1 MVESIKKRLF
11 SRKNSSRVLAAMLSL
26 CLMLAPVEEIAAA
39 PEGEAADTGTE
50 TAAAE
55 VPGTDAE
62 AGETQGTDTEETGGA
77 DETGKGSADE
87 ERTDSTDVE
96 KQIGADSVET
106 KGKETAESGNEEP
119 ESKNDEPESTKYE
132 EPENIVDG
140 EIIVVYDDAGMSEK
154 KSEKVQKEAEE
165 ALSDM
170 DIEVGEEVAPAE
182 EGQGTVVT
190 AQIPE
195 EMSVGEA
202 VGHAMADE
210 RVSYAQPNFTYELM
224 EDISDETAENPLKEM
239 EVNDQ
244 HVKGGNTYYLD
255 ATKVTSA
262 WKKRNYK
269 DSTDVTV
276 AVLDTGCRLDHVDL
290 RENICGDLAYDAY
303 YNRKLTTGNAPYG
316 GDPHGHGTH
325 VSGLVSARAN
335 NGIGIAG
342 TSYNASI
349 LPVKIYDN
357 YGKNAT
363 TSTILRGF
371 AYCRQLVDSGKLKNL
386 RVINIS
392 SGYYASGNG
401 GVDLLCEEAIN
412 ALADDYNILTVC
424 SGGNG
429 DGRSV
434 PYLEPMYPSDF
445 DACLSVTSLDKN
457 GKDCA
462 WSDYNYAKDI
472 SAPGEDILSTYMTGN
487 NSYTWKDGTSMSA
500 PIVSGICAFLWAS
513 KPDADVQDI
522 VTAVESTADKI
533 AGQDINRQ
541 ATGSHGA
548 INAEKAYDYL
558 NSGTGVGK
566 TEIRPEDVAGI
577 GKSYVYNCERFKP
590 EPEVKVNGATLEK
603 GKDYTVAYRDN
614 VNAGTAKMIIN
625 GIRNYRGTV
634 VKTFT
639 IQKKTDFGGCSCQ
652 ISKKQHVYTGKEV
665 KPEIIFRCNGERF
678 VEGIDYTLSYENNV
692 NVGTGKI
699 KIRFKNFN
707 ITGVV
712 SFTIAKAN
720 ISDLPISLSGTS
732 YVYNKKAHKPSVT
745 VKNGSLTLAAGRDY
759 AVSYS
764 KNVNVGTATVK
775 VTGQGA
781 NYTGTAAKT
790 FRIVPKGTAISKLKK
805 KSKGFTAKWKKQAT
819 QTSGYQ
825 VQYSV
830 YKNFKKAKTK
840 TIKKTKTTS
849 ASVSKLKKK
858 KTYYVRVRTY
868 KTVGGKKYYSS
879 WSKVKKVKTK

>member
-1 MVESIKKRLF
+1 MMGSLKKRVF
-11 SRKNSSRVLAAMLSL
+11 SAVLSL
-26 CLMLAPVEEIAAA
+26 CLVLAPVEETLAA
-39 PEGEAADTGTE
+39 PGADAEAVLGTDAE
-50 TAAAE
+50 T

-62 AGETQGTDTEETGGA
+62 AEPGTDTETVPET
-77 DETGKGSADE
+77 DT
-87 ERTDSTDVE
+87 
-96 KQIGADSVET
+96 
-106 KGKETAESGNEEP
+106 ETAPETATAAEEM
-119 ESKNDEPESTKYE
+119 ETADAKQEDAKQE
-132 EPENIVDG
+132 EPENIVEN

-154 KSEKVQKEAEE
+154 KSEKVKKEAEA

-170 DIEVGEEVAPAE
+170 DIEVDEEVAPAE
-182 EGQGTVVT
+182 ENQGTVVT

-202 VGHAMADE
+202 VEQAMADE
-210 RVSYAQPNFTYELM
+210 SVSYAQPNFTYELM
-224 EDISDETAENPLKEM
+224 EDISDETAEKSLEEL
-239 EVNDQ
+239 EVNDTE
-244 HVKGGNTYYLD
+244 VLNGRAYYLEK
-255 ATKVTSA
+255 TKVISA
-262 WKKRNYK
+262 WEKRGNK
-269 DSTDVTV
+269 DSADVTV
-276 AVLDTGCRLDHVDL
+276 AVMDTGCRLDHEDL
-290 RENICGDLAYDAY
+290 RDNVRRDLAYDAY
-303 YNRKLTTGNAPYG
+303 YGRTLTSANVPYG

-335 NGIGIAG
+335 NGKGIAG
-342 TSYNASI
+342 TSYNAKI
-349 LPVKIYDN
+349 LPIKIYDN

-371 AYCRQLVDSGKLKNL
+371 AYCRQLIDSGRLETL

-401 GVDLLCEEAIN
+401 GADLLCEEAIN
-412 ALADDYNILTVC
+412 ILADKHNILTVC

-429 DGRSV
+429 DGRSI

-445 DACLSVTSLDKN
+445 DACLSVTALDKN

-487 NSYTWKDGTSMSA
+487 ASYTWKDGTSMAA

-513 KPDADVQDI
+513 KPDAKVQDI
-522 VTAVESTADKI
+522 VTAIESTADEI

-558 NSGTGVGK
+558 NGGTGAGQK
-566 TEIRPEDVAGI
+566 TISDSDVDDI
-577 GKSYVYNCERFKP
+577 KESYVYNCERYKP
-590 EPEVKVNGATLEK
+590 EPKVTVNGVVLEK

-625 GIRNYRGTV
+625 GIKGYRGTV
-634 VKTFT
+634 EKTFT
-639 IQKKTDFGGCSCQ
+639 IQKKMDFGGCSCL
-652 ISKKQHVYTGKEV
+652 ISKKQHIYTGKEIR
-665 KPEIIFRCNGERF
+665 PDIIFRCNGERF
-678 VEGIDYTLSYENNV
+678 VEGLDYTLSYENNV

-712 SFTIAKAN
+712 SFTIEKAN
-720 ISDLPISLSGTS
+720 ISSLPISLSGAS
-732 YVYNKKAHKPSVT
+732 YVYNKKAQKPSVT
-745 VKNGSLTLAAGRDY
+745 VKNGSLTLTAGRDY

-764 KNVNVGTATVK
+764 KNVNVGTAAVRI
-775 VTGQGA
+775 TGQGA
-781 NYTGTAAKT
+781 NYTGTASKT
-790 FRIVPKGTAISKLKK
+790 FRIIPKGTSISKLKK
-805 KSKGFTAKWKKQAT
+805 KSKGFTAKWKKQTT

-840 TIKKTKTTS
+840 TVKKTKTTS
-849 ASVSKLKKK
+849 ISVSKLKKK

-868 KTVGGKKYYSS
+868 KTVSGEKYYSA
-879 WSKVKKVKTK
+879 WSKIKKVKTK